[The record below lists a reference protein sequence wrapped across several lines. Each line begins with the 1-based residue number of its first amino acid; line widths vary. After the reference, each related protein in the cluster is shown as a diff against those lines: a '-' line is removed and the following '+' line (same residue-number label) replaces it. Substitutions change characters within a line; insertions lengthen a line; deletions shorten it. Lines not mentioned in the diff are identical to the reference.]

1 MDLIKL
7 KQEGAVN
14 LDNGKEFTRLVGGFG
29 DDKPV
34 ITVKQVAD
42 LLGYTNGVKT
52 VNLTIK
58 RNIDIFEDYH
68 LIDLK
73 SVSDRN
79 PSIITT
85 LKSIGYSQ
93 QSIEQSN
100 NIYVLS
106 EAGFLLYL
114 KFAEGDKAV
123 ELYKNFIED
132 YFKTK
137 AENAI
142 MKNSI
147 EEQIESLKQE
157 KAKLYGIS
165 ILESDDIK
173 RAMIFRSV
181 ENITNSIVELE
192 KSLMQEETIKK
203 LQSKLELSDNIE
215 NSKTNYDLGVFSK
228 ILGIK
233 GLGRNK
239 FFEWLRNEKIL
250 MKNNV
255 PYQQYFKYFSVIPV
269 TNYHTNETYNKSLLK
284 PNGVDFLI
292 KRLIDANMI
301 IPKSI
306 EQIKNEL
313 NNKLKEE

>member
-7 KQEGAVN
+7 KQDGIVS
-14 LDNGKEFTRLVGGFG
+14 LDNGGEFTRLIGGFG
-29 DDKPV
+29 DDKPI
-34 ITVKQVAD
+34 ITDKQIAE
-42 LLGYTNGVKT
+42 LLGYSKKERQVRVQINNNINYFTDIHLLDFKRVHDNDTLVK
-52 VNLTIK
+52 VLQP
-58 RNIDIFEDYH
+58 
-68 LIDLK
+68 L
-73 SVSDRN
+73 
-79 PSIITT
+79 
-85 LKSIGYSQ
+85 GYAK
-93 QSIEQSN
+93 QSITQAE
-100 NIYVLS
+100 NIYILS
-106 EAGFLLYL
+106 QAGFLLYL

-137 AENAI
+137 AENVV
-142 MKNSI
+142 MKNAI

-157 KAKLYGIS
+157 KAKLYGMS

-269 TNYHTNETYNKSLLK
+269 TNYHTNETYSKSLLK

-313 NNKLKEE
+313 NAN

>member
-7 KQEGAVN
+7 KQDGIVS
-14 LDNGKEFTRLVGGFG
+14 LDNGREFTRLVGGFG

-34 ITVKQVAD
+34 VTVKQIAE
-42 LLGYTNGVKT
+42 LIGYDNSI
-52 VNLTIK
+52 VNRTIN
-58 RNIDIFEDYH
+58 RNIEHFSIGVDI
-68 LIDLK
+68 IDLK
-73 SVSDRN
+73 GAMPEWHSE
-79 PSIITT
+79 
-85 LKSIGYSQ
+85 IGYTKNAYNASK
-93 QSIEQSN
+93 
-100 NIYVLS
+100 NIYILS
-106 EAGFLLYL
+106 QAGFLLYL

-137 AENAI
+137 AENVV
-142 MKNSI
+142 MKNTI
-147 EEQIESLKQE
+147 KEQIESLKQE
-157 KAKLYGIS
+157 KAKLYGMS

-269 TNYHTNETYNKSLLK
+269 TNYHTNETYSKSLLK

-313 NNKLKEE
+313 NSN